1 MLYFAHRSRYA
12 PPKIGEFKVTQDFPG
27 FYVYKGRLLTI
38 EEFNELPDRVFD
50 HDRHMHKVRV
60 KLVEVAEDEQEKPE
74 ETAKPVKQ
82 LSFKERT
89 LKDAREALSARDVQA
104 IAARAGLALDPLKM
118 SRPKMEDALASFL
131 NEETEAE
138 PETTE
143 EPETETEAETTE
155 EATEEL
161 ETEPEQAPEVEPETK
176 TETEPEPKPKPAKK
190 KTAKKKA

>member
-1 MLYFAHRSRYA
+1 MKNVIRVMLYFAHRSRYA
-12 PPKIGEFKVTQDFPG
+12 PSKIGEFKITQDFPG

-82 LSFKERT
+82 LSFNERT
-89 LKDAREALSARDVQA
+89 LKDAKEALSARDVQA
-104 IAARAGLALDPLKM
+104 IAARVGLNMDPLKM

-131 NEETEAE
+131 NEETEGE
-138 PETTE
+138 TEEETEEETTE
-143 EPETETEAETTE
+143 ETEGETE
-155 EATEEL
+155 EA
-161 ETEPEQAPEVEPETK
+161 EPN
-176 TETEPEPKPKPAKK
+176 PKPVKKKTAKK